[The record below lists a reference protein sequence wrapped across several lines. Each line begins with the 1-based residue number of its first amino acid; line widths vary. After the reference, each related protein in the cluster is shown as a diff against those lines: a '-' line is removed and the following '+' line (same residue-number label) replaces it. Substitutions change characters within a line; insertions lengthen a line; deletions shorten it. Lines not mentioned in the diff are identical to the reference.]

1 MAFGKQEPKF
11 VRKYTSERLGLTST
25 ELSRYQ
31 VYNDEVYERHIVHK
45 FRMGDCEDPDIYVAE
60 PIYKWQQTE
69 HGQWVMKHGRDQQYH
84 MHMDYA
90 SFGYRV
96 AITAHISAK
105 RWTEYCL
112 RFPVTA

>member
-1 MAFGKQEPKF
+1 LANGKSMFADSF
-11 VRKYTSERLGLTST
+11 VTKDTT
-25 ELSRYQ
+25 LSKYQ

-45 FRMGDCEDPDIYVAE
+45 FRLGDCEDPDIYVAE

-90 SFGYRV
+90 SFGYQV

-112 RFPVTA
+112 RFPVIT